1 MTLEPTVP
9 LASVLCA
16 VRGDSE
22 TIIVTA
28 LTRPGSGVSVARRCA
43 DLTELLAAA
52 GAGAGT
58 AAVISADLPGIDREA
73 VAHLHEHGV
82 RVVALADGQSWLAD
96 RLRAIGIDVVLDED
110 TPASVLVETVRDEA
124 RGRGGGA
131 GRSDGPGAPSS
142 GRGPGRPGDEPPVPV
157 ESRRGRVLAVWG
169 PTGAPGR
176 TTVAVHLA
184 AELAGLGPERRSR
197 GRRSRGRGRRK
208 EGPSSGAGS
217 RPDDVLLVDAD
228 TYAGSVAQ
236 HLGLLDE
243 SSGIAA
249 AARSAGIGTLD
260 LAGLA
265 RLAPEAV
272 PHLRVLTGIA
282 RAARWPELP
291 GSSLDVV
298 WELGR
303 ALADWTVVDCG
314 FGIEQDELLTYDTRA
329 PQRNGATL
337 SALAAADAVLVVG
350 GSDAVGIQRLVRGL
364 TELAESGAAAGALR
378 VVVANRVRASAAG
391 PRPEAAVRDAL
402 GRYGGVADLHAL
414 PDDRSTLDAVLLA
427 GRTLAESAPEAPV
440 RRAIAALAQRVRTEL
455 GAVPVAPAPGGP
467 RERVPEPA
475 H

>member
-1 MTLEPTVP
+1 MTLGPTGP

-16 VRGDSE
+16 VRGDTE
-22 TIIVTA
+22 TIVVTA

-82 RVVALADGQSWLAD
+82 RVVALTDGQSWLAD
-96 RLRAIGIDVVLDED
+96 RLRAIGIDVVLDEE

-124 RGRGGGA
+124 RGRGGA
-131 GRSDGPGAPSS
+131 GRADAPGAPPP

-184 AELAGLGPERRSR
+184 AELAGLGPER
-197 GRRSRGRGRRK
+197 GTRRRGRRK
-208 EGPSSGAGS
+208 EGPPSGTGS
-217 RPDDVLLVDAD
+217 GPDDVLLVDAD

-249 AARSAGIGTLD
+249 AARSAGNGTLD

-265 RLAPEAV
+265 RLAPEVV

-298 WELGR
+298 WEHGR
-303 ALADWTVVDCG
+303 ALADWTVIDCG

-364 TELAESGAAAGALR
+364 TDLAESGAAAGALKI
-378 VVVANRVRASAAG
+378 VVANRVRASAAG

-402 GRYGGVADLHAL
+402 GRYGGVVDLHAL
-414 PDDRSTLDAVLLA
+414 PDDRSSLDAVLLA

>member
-1 MTLEPTVP
+1 MTHEPTAP

-22 TIIVTA
+22 TVVVTA
-28 LTRPGSGVSVARRCA
+28 LTRPGSGVTVARRCA

-82 RVVALADGQSWLAD
+82 RVVALADGQGWLAD
-96 RLRAIGIDVVLDED
+96 RLRAIGIDVVLDEG
-110 TPASVLVETVRDEA
+110 TPTSVLVETVRDEA
-124 RGRGGGA
+124 RGRGSGTGPA
-131 GRSDGPGAPSS
+131 DGPGAPPA
-142 GRGPGRPGDEPPVPV
+142 GRGSGLPGGAPPVPV
-157 ESRRGRVLAVWG
+157 ESHRGRVLAVWG

-184 AELAGLGPERRSR
+184 AELAGLGPERGT
-197 GRRSRGRGRRK
+197 GRRRRGGRTKGR
-208 EGPSSGAGS
+208 SSGTGS
-217 RPDDVLLVDAD
+217 PRPQDVLLVDAD

-249 AARSAGIGTLD
+249 AARSASHGALD
-260 LAGLA
+260 PAGLA
-265 RLAPEAV
+265 HLAPEVA

-298 WELGR
+298 WEHGR
-303 ALADWTVVDCG
+303 ALADWTVIDCG

-350 GSDAVGIQRLVRGL
+350 GSDAIGIQRLVRGL
-364 TELAESGAAAGALR
+364 TELADSGAGAVAHR
-378 VVVANRVRASAAG
+378 IVVANRVRASAAG

-402 GRYGGVADLHAL
+402 GRYGGVVDLHVL
-414 PDDRSTLDAVLLA
+414 PDDRASLDAALLA
-427 GRTLAESAPEAPV
+427 GRTLAELAPEAAV
-440 RRAIAALAQRVRTEL
+440 RHAIVALAQRVRTEV
-455 GAVPVAPAPGGP
+455 GAVPVAPAAGGS

>member
-1 MTLEPTVP
+1 MTLGPTGP

-22 TIIVTA
+22 TIVVTA

-82 RVVALADGQSWLAD
+82 RVVALADGQTWLAD

-131 GRSDGPGAPSS
+131 GRADGPGAPPP

-157 ESRRGRVLAVWG
+157 EPRRGRVLAVWG

-184 AELAGLGPERRSR
+184 AELAGRGPER
-197 GRRSRGRGRRK
+197 GTRRRGRRK
-208 EGPSSGAGS
+208 EGPSSGTGTVS
-217 RPDDVLLVDAD
+217 DDVLLVDAD

-249 AARSAGIGTLD
+249 AARSAGNGTLD

-265 RLAPEAV
+265 RLAPEVV

-298 WELGR
+298 WEHGR
-303 ALADWTVVDCG
+303 ALADWTVIDCG

-350 GSDAVGIQRLVRGL
+350 GADAVGIQRLVRGL

-378 VVVANRVRASAAG
+378 IVVANRVRASAAG

-402 GRYGGVADLHAL
+402 GRYGGVVDLHAL
-414 PDDRSTLDAVLLA
+414 PDDRSSLDAVLLA
-427 GRTLAESAPEAPV
+427 GRTLAESAPEVPV
-440 RRAIAALAQRVRTEL
+440 RHAIMALAQRVRTGL
-455 GAVPVAPAPGGP
+455 GTVPVAPAAGGP

>member
-1 MTLEPTVP
+1 MTLEPTTP
-9 LASVLCA
+9 PASVLCA
-16 VRGDSE
+16 VRGDGE
-22 TIIVTA
+22 TVVVTA
-28 LTRPGSGVSVARRCA
+28 LTRPGSGVAVARRCA

-58 AAVISADLPGIDREA
+58 AAVISADLPGLDREA

-82 RVVALADGQSWLAD
+82 RVVALADGPGWLAD
-96 RLRAIGIDVVLDED
+96 RLRAIGIDVVLDEG
-110 TPASVLVETVRDEA
+110 TPTSVLVETVRDEA
-124 RGRGGGA
+124 RGRGSGTGPA
-131 GRSDGPGAPSS
+131 DAPGAPPA
-142 GRGPGRPGDEPPVPV
+142 GRGSGRPGGAPPVPAPV
-157 ESRRGRVLAVWG
+157 ETRRGRVLAVWG

-184 AELAGLGPERRSR
+184 AELAGLGPERGIGRRRR
-197 GRRSRGRGRRK
+197 GRRRN
-208 EGPSSGAGS
+208 GPSSGTEGS
-217 RPDDVLLVDAD
+217 RPQDVLLVDAD

-249 AARSAGIGTLD
+249 AARSASHGTLD

-265 RLAPEAV
+265 RLAPEVA
-272 PHLRVLTGIA
+272 PRLRVLTGIA

-298 WELGR
+298 WEHGR
-303 ALADWTVVDCG
+303 ALADWTVIDCG

-350 GSDAVGIQRLVRGL
+350 GADAIGIQRLVRGL
-364 TELAESGAAAGALR
+364 AELADSGAGAGAHR
-378 VVVANRVRASAAG
+378 IVVANRVRASAAG
-391 PRPEAAVRDAL
+391 PRPEVAVRDAL
-402 GRYGGVADLHAL
+402 GRYGGVVDLHVL
-414 PDDRSTLDAVLLA
+414 PDDRASLDATLLA
-427 GRTLAESAPEAPV
+427 GRTLAELAPEAAV
-440 RRAIAALAQRVRTEL
+440 RHAVAALAQRVRTEL
-455 GAVPVAPAPGGP
+455 GTVPVAPAAGGS